1 MFKKSLGVVSGLG
14 LTIGSAFAAV
24 PADVTTAMA
33 DMKADSLTVGA
44 AFLVAVI
51 AIKALHLMKRA

>member
-1 MFKKSLGVVSGLG
+1 MLKRISAVVGGSLVS
-14 LTIGSAFAAV
+14 IGSAFAAV
-24 PADVTTAMA
+24 PADVTTALT

-44 AFLVAVI
+44 AFLVGII

>member
-1 MFKKSLGVVSGLG
+1 MIKRISAVVGGLVVS
-14 LTIGSAFAAV
+14 TGSVFAAV

>member
-1 MFKKSLGVVSGLG
+1 MFKKIAGAVVAVGFSV
-14 LTIGSAFAAV
+14 GSAFAAV